1 MKWNQPTHQPKEPTA
16 PRQAK
21 PNTNQSFFMKMIDGF
36 GAERVGFVD
45 FGLVLCFIEWVM
57 GRAPPIAPLKER
69 QAKTNNPTTQ
79 PLYLLI
85 N

>member
-45 FGLVLCFIEWVM
+45 FGLVM
-57 GRAPPIAPLKER
+57 GAARPNGSAQRK
-69 QAKTNNPTTQ
+69 QAKPNNPL
-79 PLYLLI
+79 PLFIFLLI
-85 N
+85 ICFHS